1 VIKYVR
7 KISET
12 HLCNCGKG
20 EITLNKITVTGL
32 GPNQS
37 QPKESIAS
45 IIPCRVCGSTIDNNG
60 TELDKKK
67 RKNSA

>member
-1 VIKYVR
+1 MSEKFR
-7 KISET
+7 ET

-20 EITLNKITVTGL
+20 EIIVNKVRVTGI

-37 QPKESIAS
+37 QPIEGIAS